1 MNEFDIIDL
10 VYSHVASAG
19 TGMTIYKDWSITGV
33 QDNHIVI
40 GMLDYNHLDWNNVL
54 PVNVNIFVQLAPNG
68 MPKRSVMKQAVEK
81 VRTELKKI
89 KPVGGQYRSIII
101 EGSNRLKGA
110 KEGFDCMNIKVIIE
124 TEKNIEDYG

>member
-10 VYSHVASAG
+10 VHDHVAAAN
-19 TGMTIYKDWSITGV
+19 TGMTIYKDWSLTGV

-68 MPKRSVMKQAVEK
+68 MPKRTVMK
-81 VRTELKKI
+81 
-89 KPVGGQYRSIII
+89 KPLRNTNRAEENKTRGGQYRSIII
-101 EGSNRLKGA
+101 EAAIALKSKKA
-110 KEGFDCMNIKVIIE
+110 SIA
-124 TEKNIEDYG
+124 

>member
-10 VYSHVASAG
+10 VYSHVAAAG
-19 TGMTIYKDWSITGV
+19 TGMIVYKDRSLPGEKN
-33 QDNHIVI
+33 NHIVVSS
-40 GMLDYNHLDWNNVL
+40 LEYHDLDWNNVL
-54 PVNVNIFVQLAPNG
+54 PVNVNIFIALTDNK
-68 MPKRSVMKQAVEK
+68 MPKRSEMSAAVDR

-89 KPVGGQYRSIII
+89 EPVGGQYRSIDI
-101 EGSNRLKGA
+101 EGSNRLTGA